1 MNPKIDILDRL
12 QEETG
17 FVRLVLVSGEIVY
30 GRPQCI
36 VYDEDDEGWDTIK
49 TIMFDPW
56 GGMHFV
62 FYKTGDIES
71 YTPCEEEDIPPYE

>member
-12 QEETG
+12 QEENG
-17 FVRLVLVSGEIVY
+17 FVRLVLASGEIVF

-56 GGMHFV
+56 GGPHLV
-62 FYKTGDIES
+62 FYKEEDIKS
-71 YTPCEEEDIPPYE
+71 FNPCKEEDIPPYE